1 MTAPTIPAVPAAAIV
16 RRSAAAAFALA
27 AVLVLGACGD
37 PSEGGTAEIAAASGD
52 KTKINLSP
60 DQNRVTTEKVAS
72 IAAQVPERIRK
83 RGTLEVVASST
94 SAAPLGFFAT
104 DNKTVIGVEPD
115 IASLVADVLGLKL
128 HINTVSWE
136 NIFVGLDSAK
146 YDVGFSNITVTEE
159 RKEKYDFATYRQDN
173 LGFEAKKGS
182 GFEFTGNAADL
193 AGLTVAVS
201 SGTNQEKLLVDWNEE
216 NEKAGREP
224 IDIKYYQTES
234 DTYLALQSGRVDV
247 YLGPNPSAAYHAATS
262 GKTEVVGTYS
272 GAGATLQGLIAATT
286 KKDSGL
292 AEPLADALDEVI
304 DNGTYG
310 KVLKRW
316 GLSDEAVEKSEIN
329 PPGLPKTD

>member
-1 MTAPTIPAVPAAAIV
+1 MPASIARRTAAALGLTAALALSACGNPDDGATAEV
-16 RRSAAAAFALA
+16 AAAN
-27 AVLVLGACGD
+27 GD
-37 PSEGGTAEIAAASGD
+37 T
-52 KTKINLSP
+52 TKINRSP
-60 DQNRVTTEKVAS
+60 DQNRVTTEKVEA
-72 IAAQVPERIRK
+72 IAERVPEEIRK
-83 RGTLEVVASST
+83 RGTLEVVNSSG
-94 SAAPLGFFAT
+94 SAAPLTFYAT

-128 HINTVSWE
+128 RLNPVSWE

-159 RKEKYDFATYRQDN
+159 RKEKYDFATYREDN

-182 GFEFTGNAADL
+182 GLKISGPADV

-201 SGTNQEKLLVDWNEE
+201 SGTNQEKLLVEWSKE

-224 IDIKYYQTES
+224 VDIKYYQNDS
-234 DTYLALQSGRVDV
+234 DTYLALQSGRIDV
-247 YLGPNPSAAYHAATS
+247 YLGPNPTAAYHAASS
-262 GKTEVVGTYS
+262 GKTQVVGTYS

-292 AEPLADALDEVI
+292 AEPLADALNEVI
-304 DNGTYG
+304 DNGTYA

-316 GLSDEAVEKSEIN
+316 GLSDEAVTASEIN
-329 PPGLPKTD
+329 PPGLPRTAS